1 MPHKVDVLVGK
12 RIRIR
17 RAQLSMPQVELANKL
32 GLTFQQIQKYEK
44 GTTRVS
50 CSRLYDIAKC
60 LEAPIS
66 FFFSD
71 AEIDSSGARIDTS
84 GAKLIDN
91 VDLSQLRDAVR
102 LVAALGKINSRNTCS
117 RLADLAE
124 TLAEVDR
131 KR

>member
-1 MPHKVDVLVGK
+1 MVDVLVGK
-12 RIRIR
+12 RIRMR
-17 RAQLSMPQVELANKL
+17 RTQLSMSQVELASKL
-32 GLTFQQIQKYEK
+32 GLTFQQVQKYEK
-44 GTTRVS
+44 GTNRVS

-71 AEIDSSGARIDTS
+71 GEIDTS

-91 VDLSQLRDAVR
+91 VDLSQVRDAVR
-102 LVAALGKINSRNTCS
+102 LVAALGKINNRNTCS

-124 TLAEVDR
+124 TLAEADG

>member
-1 MPHKVDVLVGK
+1 MAHKVDVLVGK
-12 RIRIR
+12 RIRVR
-17 RAQLSMPQVELANKL
+17 RTQLSMSQSELANKL
-32 GLTFQQIQKYEK
+32 GLTFQQVQKYEK
-44 GTTRVS
+44 GSNRVS

-71 AEIDSSGARIDTS
+71 AEIDTS

-91 VDLSQLRDAVR
+91 VDLSQVRDAVR
-102 LVAALGKINSRNTCS
+102 LVTAFGKINNRNTC
-117 RLADLAE
+117 RHLADLAE
-124 TLAEVDR
+124 TIAEVDG